1 MSETCESV
9 NSELKILKTQNFAP
23 QLTCIIH
30 SQYCSK
36 FGLIFESILS
46 FQLKCN
52 KCIPGHCMIKKLDP
66 KKESH
71 PDILDNVLTLYKFGA
86 PCHTSLFHKHKIF
99 RTLPRETHVEKCV
112 IKCKSKNLLQCE
124 IV

>member
-1 MSETCESV
+1 
-9 NSELKILKTQNFAP
+9 
-23 QLTCIIH
+23 
-30 SQYCSK
+30 
-36 FGLIFESILS
+36 
-46 FQLKCN
+46 
-52 KCIPGHCMIKKLDP
+52 MIKKLDP

-99 RTLPRETHVEKCV
+99 RTLPRETQVEKCV
-112 IKCKSKNLLQCE
+112 IKCKSKNLLLYG